1 MVCFEIKNI
10 YVAAT
15 SQHVGKTTSTLGLV
29 SSFLRKGLNV
39 GYSKPVGQ
47 KHLNFENFKVDK
59 DTILLPI
66 LSIFR
71 SYLKFIAR

>member
-1 MVCFEIKNI
+1 MSYKSL

-29 SSFLRKGLNV
+29 SAFRNKGINV

-47 KHLNFENFKVDK
+47 KYVLQNGLQVDK
-59 DTILLPI
+59 SRT
-66 LSIFR
+66 F
-71 SYLKFIAR
+71 

>member
-1 MVCFEIKNI
+1 M
-10 YVAAT
+10 AAT

-39 GYSKPVGQ
+39 GYSKPV

-59 DTILLPI
+59 DTILFADLIHFQIIPEVHSPVI
-66 LSIFR
+66 LGQGAVE
-71 SYLKFIAR
+71 KNT